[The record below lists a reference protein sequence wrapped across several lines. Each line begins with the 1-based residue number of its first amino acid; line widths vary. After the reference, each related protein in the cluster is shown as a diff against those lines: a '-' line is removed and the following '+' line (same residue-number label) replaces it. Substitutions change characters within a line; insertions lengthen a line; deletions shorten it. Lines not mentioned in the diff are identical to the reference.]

1 MSFSSWSSSGSNFL
15 RAGVR
20 RPDHSGDK
28 PARQA
33 HLDHDNK
40 RVILVQG
47 VKDRLRS
54 FDCSIGRS
62 IGFLDSAESA
72 TPSPLAHTIFITPA
86 QIQAG
91 SQRRRSLNQQL
102 RRCRHKWPIPRS
114 NRLEECR
121 HRRSLLFFQPP
132 ELPPHFEKLPPAE
145 KGRDGKFTRTKQFCF
160 TLGASQLAD
169 SRAGSIYRIRRD
181 EKISMG
187 ARTESRG

>member
-1 MSFSSWSSSGSNFL
+1 
-15 RAGVR
+15 
-20 RPDHSGDK
+20 
-28 PARQA
+28 
-33 HLDHDNK
+33 
-40 RVILVQG
+40 

-72 TPSPLAHTIFITPA
+72 TPSPLAPYHLYHTSPKFRRVLSAADHSTNSSEDVATSGPYRA
-86 QIQAG
+86 ATGSKNAG
-91 SQRRRSLNQQL
+91 TAGASFFSSRQNCLRILRSFRQL
-102 RRCRHKWPIPRS
+102 K
-114 NRLEECR
+114 
-121 HRRSLLFFQPP
+121 
-132 ELPPHFEKLPPAE
+132 